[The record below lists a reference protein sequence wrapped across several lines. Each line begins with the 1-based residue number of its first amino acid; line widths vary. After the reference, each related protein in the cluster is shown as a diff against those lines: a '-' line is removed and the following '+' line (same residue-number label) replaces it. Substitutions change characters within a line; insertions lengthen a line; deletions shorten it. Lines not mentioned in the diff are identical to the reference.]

1 MGKIH
6 IHTFAFLSDPHLTVL
21 WSSDIL
27 EPYLIMFMVGVSSL
41 LWRGG
46 IYFRIISH
54 DGIAMVGVLQCVGY
68 IPYTIYR
75 VFFSYASSST
85 LYPGQ

>member
-1 MGKIH
+1 
-6 IHTFAFLSDPHLTVL
+6 
-21 WSSDIL
+21 
-27 EPYLIMFMVGVSSL
+27 MFMVGVSSL

-68 IPYTIYR
+68 IPYTGCFFTGTPLKSFKYLARLVVSRPIY
-75 VFFSYASSST
+75 VNVDSHNLGSPYFNFLGGY
-85 LYPGQ
+85 Q

>member
-1 MGKIH
+1 
-6 IHTFAFLSDPHLTVL
+6 
-21 WSSDIL
+21 
-27 EPYLIMFMVGVSSL
+27 MFMVGVSSL

-68 IPYTIYR
+68 ISYLYIPQK
-75 VFFSYASSST
+75 FFLVCGPSGLLWALPLDSVLAVVWCVSRWIVC
-85 LYPGQ
+85 